1 MPPPVGGYGL
11 TVAQRRRSF
20 PFSPRRPRKG
30 GRNGA
35 TGKKDDRAVGGGARG
50 GRPGRGPNLLWVSGS
65 DAATGTATTGST
77 ATGSTASGAAARR
90 RCSTRRRRRRHERRR
105 SGKGAVLVGTEAPDV
120 IQGTVGA
127 DSIDGLGENDLLAG
141 DPSLFGPG
149 GNDTVHGGPGDDGV
163 YGRGGDDRVSGGP
176 GNDDTSGTL
185 GADVVSGDE
194 GDDIVDDGPFFE
206 YSVDEISGGPGN
218 DT

>member
-1 MPPPVGGYGL
+1 M
-11 TVAQRRRSF
+11 
-20 PFSPRRPRKG
+20 
-30 GRNGA
+30 
-35 TGKKDDRAVGGGARG
+35 
-50 GRPGRGPNLLWVSGS
+50 
-65 DAATGTATTGST
+65 
-77 ATGSTASGAAARR
+77 
-90 RCSTRRRRRRHERRR
+90 
-105 SGKGAVLVGTEAPDV
+105 GTEAPDV

-218 DT
+218 DTMGAYNRPAFPDVVECGAGEDRAYTDGSDLIAGDCEELVVGPHPQPWDLQPYLPAHFPG